1 MNAFAGDRRGMEAL
15 AKSWLG
21 LLGNLRADGG
31 WCCDPADAEGWTHSG
46 EEGSRGAGEH
56 DGLCRNDLLEDVIRN
71 IEYNGGSWQ
80 CEERKQ
86 SRELRR
92 KKCGSQMSLLK

>member
-56 DGLCRNDLLEDVIRN
+56 DGLCRNGYSEDLGGN
-71 IEYNGGSWQ
+71 IV
-80 CEERKQ
+80 
-86 SRELRR
+86 
-92 KKCGSQMSLLK
+92 